1 MTMRLLVFDD
11 DAAVGRLV
19 VRLATMAGLRAT
31 AVTDAASFR
40 QSLFD
45 APPRIIV
52 LDLQLGATDGV
63 EQLRYLA
70 EQRYNG
76 SIIVMSG
83 FDARVLAATAAV
95 AKNLELD
102 IAATLAKPI
111 QITEL
116 EAIIE
121 RLRSVQQPLSAENLL
136 AAIDDDQLSLE
147 FQPIVRCGDR
157 SLSKL
162 EALVR
167 WDHPDLGPIPPDAFL
182 HLAETNHEII
192 DALTDW
198 VIGAAVDAWLILR
211 ELNRQVPI
219 TVNVSTLN
227 LHDLTLPD
235 RLARRL
241 AAAGMPAEE
250 LCLEIT
256 ETAAS
261 RDTARMMDILTRAR
275 LKGIQLAIDDFGTG
289 YSSLKA
295 LRQLPF
301 SVIKI
306 DRSFVVDL
314 TTSADSRAIVKSI
327 IGLAANMNMATI
339 AEGVETE
346 ETALLLEQMQVDALQ
361 GYLIGRPMPVEAIA
375 SWLTVW
381 SARDHAVHA
390 TAVVSA
396 DLKPPPIVATGPD
409 QAGSGNTPVPMAG
422 AEPDTDVLSGVLS
435 GTHVEVMQLL
445 TEGCSVKEIA
455 RRLGL
460 DIKTVKVRLSHV
472 WSALGVWDRAEA
484 VKRAARY
491 LERNSASPR
500 QPHATTQAVSASA
513 D

>member
-1 MTMRLLVFDD
+1 MRLLVFDD
-11 DAAVGRLV
+11 DPAVGRLV
-19 VRLATMAGLRAT
+19 VRLATMAGLAAT
-31 AVTDAASFR
+31 AVTEPAAFR

-52 LDLQLGATDGV
+52 LDLQLGVTDGV

-95 AKNLELD
+95 AKNLDLD
-102 IAATLAKPI
+102 IAATLSKPI
-111 QITEL
+111 QIAEL
-116 EAIIE
+116 EEIIE
-121 RLRSVQQPLSAENLL
+121 RLRSVQQPLSAENLF
-136 AAIDDDQLSLE
+136 AAIHDDQLNLE
-147 FQPIVRCGDR
+147 FQPIVHCGDR

-167 WDHPDLGPIPPDAFL
+167 WDHPELGPIPPDKFL
-182 HLAETNHEII
+182 YLAETNREII
-192 DALTDW
+192 DSLTDW

-211 ELNRQVPI
+211 ELNLRVPI

-241 AAAGMPAEE
+241 AVAGMPAEE

-261 RDTARMMDILTRAR
+261 RDTTRMMDVLTRVR

-306 DRSFVVDL
+306 DRSFVADL
-314 TTSADSRAIVKSI
+314 TSSADSRAIVKSI
-327 IGLAANMNMATI
+327 ISLAENMNMATI

-346 ETALLLEQMQVDALQ
+346 ETAVLLEQMQVDALQ

-375 SWLTVW
+375 SWLTIW
-381 SARDHAVHA
+381 SARDHGADGAVLSSTDTNETYVVA
-390 TAVVSA
+390 NAGTASER
-396 DLKPPPIVATGPD
+396 
-409 QAGSGNTPVPMAG
+409 MAG
-422 AEPDTDVLSGVLS
+422 GDAEGAILSGRQI
-435 GTHVEVMQLL
+435 EVMRLL
-445 TEGCSVKEIA
+445 TEGCSIKDIA
-455 RRLGL
+455 RRLCL
-460 DIKTVKVRLSHV
+460 DIRTVKVHLSYVWLALGARDRADAVMRAGRYLDRDALSHQTRLV
-472 WSALGVWDRAEA
+472 GVSEDR
-484 VKRAARY
+484 
-491 LERNSASPR
+491 
-500 QPHATTQAVSASA
+500 
-513 D
+513 